1 MDNIK
6 HLLARNVERSLPQQ
20 VEYAYLTLLGHL
32 EQFTAD
38 VFDEMDESGD
48 ADVREKL
55 DWVHTNLTRFLS
67 KNVRLKHKIISNAT
81 ARPSPP
87 TA

>member
-6 HLLARNVERSLPQQ
+6 HLLARNVERTLPQQ

-38 VFDEMDESGD
+38 VLDEMDATNDEEL
-48 ADVREKL
+48 REKL

-67 KNVRLKHKIISNAT
+67 KNVRLKHKVISNAT
-81 ARPSPP
+81 ARPSSPS
-87 TA
+87 A

>member
-32 EQFTAD
+32 EQFTAEVFEDMDSTSNPD
-38 VFDEMDESGD
+38 VH
-48 ADVREKL
+48 EKL

-67 KNVRLKHKIISNAT
+67 KNVRLKHKIISNVT
-81 ARPSPP
+81 TRSSPP
-87 TA
+87 TV